1 MVAWHQN
8 SDTLGPTFTLP
19 DRQFTHTHQR
29 STVASNNSQTL
40 FHLEKH
46 KIVKQLYVRGKRAN
60 WICIIEYYYYY
71 LRWKEQKQTILISTL
86 INLGKVFNQSPLRNI
101 ENNGTHF
108 NRLRH
113 SFTFLLVYWVSFH
126 QLHYY
131 DIETKPFL
139 LFYYLLTRKHSQ
151 LQFSFQKT
159 VTIAH
164 SHLHSHIPSHSRRLL
179 SHFHSRKPYFN

>member
-19 DRQFTHTHQR
+19 DRQFTHTHTPTKYGCFEQL
-29 STVASNNSQTL
+29 TNTL
-40 FHLEKH
+40 SFRKKH
-46 KIVKQLYVRGKRAN
+46 KTVKQLYVRGKWAN

-151 LQFSFQKT
+151 LQFSFQKQ
-159 VTIAH
+159 
-164 SHLHSHIPSHSRRLL
+164 
-179 SHFHSRKPYFN
+179 